1 MAYLY
6 GASVQGIQDFIFETN
21 KLKEIVGA
29 SEIIEYICTRLFRK
43 TVTSFDENNLIVGAA
58 GKIQYLFENEEQCK
72 SLVYI
77 FPKEVMLIVPNVI
90 ISQAVVKIEGE
101 FNNDHIQC
109 LENRLKVQRN
119 KRVPTHNL
127 GLMISERSRKTG
139 KPGFQRDGR
148 VVIDHAQV
156 HKENYAK
163 ISRLHDKIL
172 GSDSNWVNSKF
183 PTDIQEITQGKDRSW
198 IAVIHADGN
207 NLGQNIIKMG
217 PKLVGNIKNAFKT
230 LSDKLD
236 IATTSAVKRTLSL
249 VLEKEQQTDIIPLRP
264 IVLGGDDVTVIIR
277 GDLALDF
284 THHFLK
290 FFEEETKKE
299 FADFEQHFG
308 IPYFNQG
315 LSACAG
321 IAYIKPSY
329 PFHYGVKLAEELCTY
344 AKKLAKKIPNQKL
357 TPSCL
362 SFHKVH
368 SSFVDNYDDIIEQEL
383 TTPSGVRFNYG
394 PYFLNEQV
402 SYTTIDQLKSWI
414 KRINERDAPKSSLRN
429 WLTELS
435 VNKERAQQQMDRI
448 KSKTGKSYE
457 RDLDLKNAVKTSN
470 SQEVTHLFDV
480 ISLSNIETR

>member
-21 KLKEIVGA
+21 KLREIVGA
-29 SEIIEYICTRLFRK
+29 SEIIEYICTYLFRK
-43 TVTSFDENNLIVGAA
+43 IAPNFDENNLIVGAA
-58 GKIQYLFENEEQCK
+58 GKIQYLFENEEECK

-77 FPKEVMLIVPNVI
+77 FPKEVMQIAPDI
-90 ISQAVVKIEGE
+90 TISQTVVKIDGE
-101 FNNDHIQC
+101 FSNDHIQG

-119 KRVPTHNL
+119 KRVSSHNL
-127 GLMISERSRKTG
+127 GLMISERSRRTG
-139 KPGFQRDGR
+139 KPGFQRDGDMVR
-148 VVIDHAQV
+148 DFAQV
-156 HKENYAK
+156 RKEDFAK
-163 ISRLHDKIL
+163 KSRLHDKIL
-172 GSDSNWVNSKF
+172 SGDSNWVNSKF
-183 PTDIQEITQGKDRSW
+183 PTDIQEITQGKERSW
-198 IAVIHADGN
+198 IAVVHADGN

-217 PKLVGNIKNAFKT
+217 PKLVGNVKGAFKA
-230 LSDKLD
+230 LSLKLD
-236 IATTSAVKRTLSL
+236 NATTSAVKRTLSL
-249 VLEKEQQTDIIPLRP
+249 ILQKEQQTGILPLRP

-394 PYFLNEQV
+394 SYFLKEQDN
-402 SYTTIDQLKSWI
+402 YTTIEQLKSWI
-414 KRINERDAPKSSLRN
+414 KRINERGAPKSSLRN

-435 VNKERAQQQMDRI
+435 LNKERAQQQMDRI
-448 KSKTGKSYE
+448 KSKTSKSYE
-457 RDLDLKNAVKTSN
+457 RDLDLKNAIKISTT
-470 SQEVTHLFDV
+470 QEVTHLFDV
-480 ISLSNIETR
+480 ISLSNIEIR